1 VNQSAVSQHYK
12 EYRYRLKTRIDQFV
26 TPNLKKIL
34 ICGDP
39 IEDLE
44 EKWKKEGRKVV
55 HLEDLKENWFD
66 VSRDNPDFELA
77 AEKQSFDVLLAY
89 HGLEQAIDP
98 ERLLLELRKYVV
110 KEGLFVCI
118 AYNVGHIS
126 TIVNLLTDGWAHTGD
141 GALREG
147 HIRYFSYASLKELM
161 KLTGWDLVGEDVYGL
176 PQMPELTNQL
186 IKLTRNPYLNAL
198 SFIFRG
204 KRVETFPFIEGTY
217 P

>member
-1 VNQSAVSQHYK
+1 MSQVQQYK
-12 EYRYRLKTRIDQFV
+12 DYRQRLSGRIEQFI
-26 TPNLKKIL
+26 TPNIKKIL
-34 ICGDP
+34 IFGDKFP
-39 IEDLE
+39 GLED
-44 EKWKKEGRKVV
+44 KWKSSKKNVV
-55 HLEDLKENWFD
+55 HLDTLKPDWFD
-66 VSRDNPDFELA
+66 LNRDNPDFELPI
-77 AEKQSFDVLLAY
+77 EKQSFDILISY
-89 HGLEQAIDP
+89 HGLEKAIDP

-110 KEGLFVCI
+110 KEGLFLCV

-126 TIVNLLTDGWAHTGD
+126 TVVNLLTEGWAHKED

-147 HIRYFSYASLKELM
+147 HIRYFSYTSLKELF
-161 KLTGWDLVGEDVYGL
+161 KLSGFDLVGEDIYGL
-176 PQMPELTNQL
+176 PELPELTNQL

>member
-1 VNQSAVSQHYK
+1 MPSLEHYDQYRAKLSAKIDEFVSPKQK
-12 EYRYRLKTRIDQFV
+12 R
-26 TPNLKKIL
+26 IL
-34 ICGDP
+34 ICGDK
-39 IEDLE
+39 ITGLE
-44 EKWKKEGRKVV
+44 EKWKKENKKVEY
-55 HLEDLKENWFD
+55 LENLKEDWFD
-66 VSRDNPDFELA
+66 VSRDNPEFNLPI
-77 AEKQSFDVLLAY
+77 EKQHFDVLISY
-89 HGLEQAIDP
+89 HGLEKAIDP

-110 KEGLFVCI
+110 KEGLFICI

-126 TIVNLLTDGWAHTGD
+126 TVINLLTEGWAHKED

-161 KLTGWDLVGEDVYGL
+161 KLTGFDMLGEDIYGL
-176 PQMPELTNQL
+176 PEIPELTEQL
-186 IKLTRNPYLNAL
+186 IRLTKNPYLNAL